1 VRRLLVAAV
10 GLAILFGGCAG
21 GGDEPA
27 PPPGR
32 FLSTQET
39 LTPQAHLFGDPV
51 EARLDVVVD
60 RRRLDPGAIRVR
72 AGFLPYRM
80 VDGLRR
86 SRRDFSRFTR
96 LRFEATL
103 RCLTVQCVP
112 TRLGSVL
119 GDQEGRGERRT
130 FRFDHVR
137 VLYDDP
143 RTGETREL
151 RRAVWPPLDSIS
163 RLSPERED
171 PFAFRF
177 MPGAEFEA
185 TLAPVLEPE
194 YAVHPWLMAAL
205 LLAGAAAL
213 LALPGRHVAR
223 WALAR
228 RREAAVAAAEVP
240 PLELALRRVEHAR
253 DHGDPDEQR
262 DALEALA
269 VLLDGNGSGPTRGL
283 RELAWSVEPPPA
295 ERMTAVVATVRE
307 ADGASL

>member
-1 VRRLLVAAV
+1 MLAV
-10 GLAILFGGCAG
+10 GLALLFGGCAG

-32 FLSTQET
+32 FLSTQVS
-39 LTPQAHLFGDPV
+39 LSPRAHLFGDPV

-60 RRRLDPGAIRVR
+60 RRRLDPGAIRIR

-86 SRRDFSRFTR
+86 SRRDFPRFTR

-103 RCLTVQCVP
+103 RCLTVECVP
-112 TRLGSVL
+112 TRLASVL
-119 GDQEGRGERRT
+119 GAQEGRGERRT

-143 RTGETREL
+143 ETRTTRQL
-151 RRAVWPPLDSIS
+151 RRVVWPPLDSIS
-163 RLSPERED
+163 RLSPEAQD

-177 MPGAEFEA
+177 TPGDEFEA

-194 YAVHPWLMAAL
+194 YAVPPWVLAAL
-205 LLAGAAAL
+205 LVLGAAAL
-213 LALPGRHVAR
+213 LVLPGRQAAR
-223 WALAR
+223 WALKR
-228 RREAAVAAAEVP
+228 RRAAAAAAADVP
-240 PLELALRRVEHAR
+240 RLEQALRRVEQAR
-253 DHGDPDEQR
+253 DHGEPGERR

-269 VLLDGNGSGPTRGL
+269 VVLEGDGGGPTSAV
-283 RELAWSVEPPPA
+283 RELAWSAETPPA
-295 ERMTAVVATVRE
+295 KQMTAVVARVRE
-307 ADGASL
+307 ADGASV

>member
-1 VRRLLVAAV
+1 VRRLLVAAL
-10 GLAILFGGCAG
+10 GLALLVGGCAG

-60 RRRLDPGAIRVR
+60 RRRLDPDAIRLRV
-72 AGFLPYRM
+72 GFLPYRI

-130 FRFDHVR
+130 FRFDLGE

-143 RTGETREL
+143 ERGETRRL
-151 RRAVWPPLDSIS
+151 RRVVWPPLDSIS
-163 RLSPERED
+163 RQSPD
-171 PFAFRF
+171 VDSFQFRF
-177 MPGAEFEA
+177 TPGAEFDA
-185 TLAPVLEPE
+185 TLAPVPEPE
-194 YAVHPWLMAAL
+194 YAVPPWVLAAL
-205 LLAGAAAL
+205 LLAAAAAL
-213 LALPGRHVAR
+213 LVLPGRHVAR

-228 RREAAVAAAEVP
+228 RRDAVAAAAEVP
-240 PLELALRRVEHAR
+240 PLEQALRRVEHAR
-253 DHGDPDEQR
+253 DHGDADEQR

-269 VLLDGNGSGPTRGL
+269 VVLDGNGSGPTRAL
-283 RELAWSVEPPPA
+283 RELAWSLAPPPL
-295 ERMTAVVATVRE
+295 ERMTAVVASVRE
-307 ADGASL
+307 ADGVPA

>member
-1 VRRLLVAAV
+1 MKRLLVAALGV
-10 GLAILFGGCAG
+10 ALLSGGCAG

-51 EARLDVVVD
+51 EARLDIVVD
-60 RRRLDPGAIRVR
+60 RRRLDPDAIRVR
-72 AGFLPYRM
+72 MGFLPYRM

-86 SRRDFSRFTR
+86 SRHDFSRFTR

-112 TRLGSVL
+112 ARLGSVL

-143 RTGETREL
+143 ATGAAREL
-151 RRAVWPPLDSIS
+151 RRVVWPPLDSIS
-163 RLSPERED
+163 RLSPEAD
-171 PFAFRF
+171 PFRFRF
-177 MPGAEFEA
+177 TPGAEFEA

-194 YAVHPWLMAAL
+194 YAVPPWLLGTL
-205 LLAGAAAL
+205 LLAGAAVL
-213 LALPGRHVAR
+213 LVLPGRRVAR

-228 RREAAVAAAEVP
+228 RRNAVAVAAEVP
-240 PLELALRRVEHAR
+240 PLEQALRRVEQAR
-253 DHGDPDEQR
+253 DHGDADEQR

-269 VLLDGNGSGPTRGL
+269 VVLDGNGPGTTRAL
-283 RELAWSVEPPPA
+283 RELAWSFDPPA
-295 ERMTAVVATVRE
+295 PERMTAIVATARE
-307 ADGASL
+307 ADGAAA